1 MELETKLDCA
11 SNRSSNS
18 FEGREATAYLFSL
31 FFHELEGLEYGLFP
45 IFRRANCLLQYL
57 MYVQGFLTL
66 ERDHIAPLIYLRKI
80 PLPER

>member
-18 FEGREATAYLFSL
+18 FEGREATAYLLSL

-45 IFRRANCLLQYL
+45 ILEERAAY
-57 MYVQGFLTL
+57 YST
-66 ERDHIAPLIYLRKI
+66 
-80 PLPER
+80 